1 MGITVTSNTVYR
13 LRISFDENRKI
24 SVFVNNTQYGLVTTA
39 TAGGATQSVKTTRSL
54 AMTDDIDLFPFVG
67 IQTLTTQ
74 SRGIQLGYVK
84 LSRDLY
90 E

>member
-24 SVFVNNTQYGLVTTA
+24 SVFVNNIQYGLVTTA
-39 TAGGATQSVKTTRSL
+39 TAGGATESVSTAISL
-54 AMTDDIDLFPFVG
+54 AMTDDIDLIPFIGVQALSASG
-67 IQTLTTQ
+67 
-74 SRGIQLGYVK
+74 RGIQIGYVK
-84 LSRDLY
+84 ISRDLF